1 MGRALKFRRLKRGRS
16 ASARSRC
23 GFAMGVRS
31 RMRPWKMAC
40 ACNVGSSHLGS
51 GAPCQDQV
59 RVEQFKNGVR
69 VIALAD
75 GAGSARYSHYGAF
88 VAVKDALQLLSE
100 HFDEAFGP
108 QEQKERFAGKLIKYI
123 QRDLIELSRIGIN
136 LTEKER
142 EAGGAPCR
150 SQLPLVP
157 CATRDL
163 ACTIL
168 AVAVKEDRFVSIHL
182 GDGVVGMEYT
192 LMGRKRLS
200 VISGPENGEFANETH
215 FVTSSEASNKV
226 RIRSGKLEM
235 GKNSRVTGF
244 IAMSDGPEVALYDKK
259 TNSLAAA
266 CGKLFGACRSLDAE
280 IMETK
285 LHHTIES
292 VIQRKTNDDCSIAIL
307 AR

>member
-1 MGRALKFRRLKRGRS
+1 MERF
-16 ASARSRC
+16 
-23 GFAMGVRS
+23 
-31 RMRPWKMAC
+31 
-40 ACNVGSSHLGS
+40 
-51 GAPCQDQV
+51 Q
-59 RVEQFKNGVR
+59 NGVH

-100 HFDEAFGP
+100 HFDEAFGS
-108 QEQKERFAGKLIKYI
+108 QEQKESFAGKLIKYI
-123 QRDLIELSRIGIN
+123 QKDLIELSRIGIN
-136 LTEKER
+136 MTEKER
-142 EAGGAPCR
+142 EAGGVPCRQQLLLAPC
-150 SQLPLVP
+150 
-157 CATRDL
+157 AARDL

-168 AVAVKEDRFVSIHL
+168 AVAVKGDKFVSIHL

-200 VISGPENGEFANETH
+200 VISGPENGEFANETY
-215 FVTSSEASNKV
+215 FVTSSEAPSKV
-226 RIRSGKLEM
+226 RIRLGRLEI

-244 IAMSDGPEVALYDKK
+244 IVMSDGPEVALYDKK
-259 TNSLAAA
+259 ANSLAVA
-266 CGKLFGACRSLDAE
+266 CGKLFGACRELDAE
-280 IMETK
+280 IMEAK